1 VIDFNDP
8 TRPFEATFFDAGNG
22 AVGGSDNWAAYWYE
36 GPGTGRRSL
45 TMYGQDGVEDPPSG
59 LGFQVLSART
69 DVRDIPLPF
78 LNPQTQMNVLR
89 SHRGPHH
96 GKADDRQGQLDSGSR
111 QEPADSSA
119 ELRRSAAS
127 AAARRLAP

>member
-1 VIDFNDP
+1 MARLVP
-8 TRPFEATFFDAGNG
+8 SRRRFFDAGNG

-59 LGFQVLSART
+59 LGFQVFSART

-78 LNPQTQMNVLR
+78 LNPQTQMHALR
-89 SHRGPHH
+89 SHGRPHH
-96 GKADDRQGQLDSGSR
+96 NRRPDDRQGELDSGAEQR
-111 QEPADSSA
+111 AAGPSA
-119 ELRRSAAS
+119 ELRRSAAD